1 MILVV
6 AETPDEML
14 KNGVVCGRKFST
26 KAVERNR
33 ARRLIWESFRLKKT
47 EIEPCHMVVIPRK
60 AIAATKQQQVQ
71 KEMEYLLNK
80 AQRLKPRAV

>member
-1 MILVV
+1 MILVI
-6 AETPDEML
+6 AEHPDQTV

-33 ARRLIWESFRLKKT
+33 ARRLIWESFRLEKA

-60 AIAATKQQQVQ
+60 AIAVAMMPQVH
-71 KEMEYLLNK
+71 KELEYLLKK
-80 AQRLKPRAV
+80 AQKLKNRVV